1 VELDGATVAARRR
14 SISSDVDMSRLA
26 KRYDIFITVALFLF
40 LIVAQH
46 GEWFARLEDQTIS
59 FRHQLRLAYGD
70 ANALAPS
77 SDVVLVNTDEAF
89 FKAYKGFPLRR
100 TDIGAIVTNLKT
112 LGAKVVAVDMLMD
125 FPSSYGEDPPLAAA
139 LGSVDNVLLASQ
151 VEFRDGAFLKI
162 NQPTPV
168 LEQAA
173 ESGYVNIQSNSKLL
187 TTISRLKIYPEI
199 TKEKGGWPL
208 AVRAAAVFLGVEPV
222 LDGQTLVLG
231 DLRVPL
237 DHENKLSI
245 DFPPLPNG
253 TRFLSDSA
261 GLGAFEFLDLEALD
275 EGELAELE
283 YWVKDKIVVMGDTS
297 EVSHDWF
304 ETPVGTV
311 YGVEVIADTIGSI
324 LKGGPL
330 RAVAPQT
337 DAMPLIVLLVSMLL
351 LALFVPWPLVRG
363 LAVVGLGLGFV
374 ALATWL
380 YVKNGLVVSMCYGLA
395 GLVFSYLLIEFRQY
409 LIEREQRQRIAR
421 TFGQYIPP
429 QLVAEMTQSGQ
440 EVTVGGESR
449 EMTVLFSDVRGFTT
463 ISEGLAPQELTSLMN
478 AFLSPMTH
486 VIHDHR
492 GTIDKYMG
500 DAIMAFWGAP
510 LHDANHARQGVV
522 AALSMVRKMEGLKD
536 EFIARGWKPIK
547 VGIGLNTGMMNV
559 GNMGS
564 DFRMAYTVLGDAVN
578 LGSRVESLTKQY
590 GVSLMITEFT
600 QASVPGLLSREVD
613 LVRVKGKAAPVRL
626 YEPLGF
632 AGEVDPQTVARSL
645 EHLAALALFRGQQWD
660 AAQSAFAA
668 LSRSEPDRVLYKL
681 YLDRINAYKND
692 PPPADWDGVYTHTEK
707 S

>member
-1 VELDGATVAARRR
+1 MSRIARRY
-14 SISSDVDMSRLA
+14 DVV
-26 KRYDIFITVALFLF
+26 ITIALFLF
-40 LIVAQH
+40 ALVAQH
-46 GEWFARLEDQTIS
+46 GEWFALLEDQTLS

-70 ANALAPS
+70 AKKLAPS
-77 SDVVLVNTDEAF
+77 PDVVLVNTDEAF

-100 TDIGAIVTNLKT
+100 TDIGAIVTNLKS
-112 LGAKVVAVDMLMD
+112 LGAKVVVVDMLMD
-125 FPSSYGEDPPLAAA
+125 FPSSYGEDPLLAAA
-139 LGSVDNVLLASQ
+139 LNGVGNVLLASQ
-151 VEFRDGAFLKI
+151 VEFRDGTFVKI
-162 NQPTPV
+162 NRPTAV

-173 ESGYVNIQSNSKLL
+173 ASGYINIQSNSKLL
-187 TTISRLKIYPEI
+187 TSISRLKIYLEI
-199 TKEKGGWPL
+199 TKEKDGWPL
-208 AVRAAAVFLGVEPV
+208 AVRAAAMYLGVEPA

-231 DLRVPL
+231 DLRIPL
-237 DHENKLSI
+237 DHEHKLSI
-245 DFPPLPNG
+245 DFPPLPSG
-253 TRFLSDSA
+253 TRFLSESA
-261 GLGAFEFLDLEALD
+261 GLGALDFLDLEKLD
-275 EGELAELE
+275 EADVAELE
-283 YWVKDKIVVMGDTS
+283 FWVKDKIVVVGDTS
-297 EVSHDWF
+297 EVSHDGV

-311 YGVEVIADTIGSI
+311 YGVEIIANSISSI
-324 LKGGPL
+324 LKGAPL
-330 RAVAPQT
+330 RTV
-337 DAMPLIVLLVSMLL
+337 DPLIDAVPVVVLLVSMVL

-363 LAVVGLGLGFV
+363 VVVAALGLGFV

-380 YVKNGLVVSMCYGLA
+380 YVKNGLVLSMCYGLTA
-395 GLVFSYLLIEFRQY
+395 LLGSSLLVEFRQY
-409 LIEREQRQRIAR
+409 VIERQQGQRIAR

-429 QLVAEMTQSGQ
+429 QLVAEMTASRQ

-463 ISEGLAPQELTSLMN
+463 LSEGLAPQELTSLMN

-486 VIHDHR
+486 IIHDHR

-510 LHDANHARQGVV
+510 LHDADHARQGVV
-522 AALSMVRKMEGLKD
+522 AALGMVRKMDGRKNDFLT
-536 EFIARGWKPIK
+536 RGWKPIK

-590 GVSLMITEFT
+590 GVNLMITEYT
-600 QASVPGLLSREVD
+600 QAKVPGLVSREVD

-632 AGEVDPQTVARSL
+632 EGELDAQTRARVS

-660 AAQSAFAA
+660 AAEAAFTA
-668 LSRSEPDRVLYKL
+668 LSAAEPERVLSKL
-681 YLDRINAYKND
+681 YLERIDAYRAD

-707 S
+707 C